1 MLNGFQSRINK
12 RNEKYFMQFLFFI
25 CTTKPSVS
33 SHIHADRHSFHT
45 IINNHWEFQHSKK
58 LVGNKHIENLP
69 GFVYL
74 SLFHSTFFYRKST
87 GLTLLKEP
95 LSNNSRMKKRSFWI
109 TFFNKL
115 KADQNRAQ
123 YSHDIWNFISQIL
136 LWEKKGKL
144 STPLWLSH
152 FGNSSLE
159 CVPTKDF
166 IWIPV

>member
-33 SHIHADRHSFHT
+33 SHIRADRHSFHT
-45 IINNHWEFQHSKK
+45 IINNHWEYQHSRK
-58 LVGNKHIENLP
+58 LVGNKHIKNLS

-74 SLFHSTFFYRKST
+74 SLFHSTFSYSKST
-87 GLTLLKEP
+87 SLTLLKEP
-95 LSNNSRMKKRSFWI
+95 LSNNSRTKKRSLGIIFC
-109 TFFNKL
+109 NKN
-115 KADQNRAQ
+115 QNRAQ
-123 YSHDIWNFISQIL
+123 YSHEIWNFISQIL

-144 STPLWLSH
+144 STPLCLSH
-152 FGNSSLE
+152 FGNSSLV

-166 IWIPV
+166 IWTPV